1 MTSSLE
7 HSFRKAG
14 TKKETL
20 EGPFYSRRRKKMKT
34 LAWIDWSWRGADGA
48 AHLAASVSGA
58 GERKKAANRQDSDE
72 SVSANDILPRTLVP
86 QSGNKKGDS
95 RGAVLFPAAQEN
107 EDACMDRRLTL
118 RAWPIGIFSRPTERQ
133 TGTSRLVEE
142 VSGLALRRASSP
154 QRLARFTCLSGRTT
168 IAKISEAAITVST
181 GCKNPATRSPYSL
194 HGRKIR
200 LN

>member
-1 MTSSLE
+1 MTSSPE

-48 AHLAASVSGA
+48 AHLGASVSGA

-107 EDACMDRRLTL
+107 EDACMDRLVV
-118 RAWPIGIFSRPTERQ
+118 AWRRWGGALGGERQ
-133 TGTSRLVEE
+133 
-142 VSGLALRRASSP
+142 RR
-154 QRLARFTCLSGRTT
+154 R
-168 IAKISEAAITVST
+168 
-181 GCKNPATRSPYSL
+181 
-194 HGRKIR
+194 
-200 LN
+200 